1 MAKRRQL
8 SNPAKKTP
16 PTCNRGAPIKRAAND
31 AHARMETMRRLPR
44 YHTVVR
50 REFTTW
56 IRETLTPIAPA
67 RTGRALHA
75 KVADPFESPNER
87 QTPPPQAP
95 PAPRTWRLRRPD
107 AGWRESE
114 AKSGSFRY
122 PVGPGGVPVTT
133 GAAAAALEAA
143 QNDRLRA
150 VAAARRDSAIAEK
163 LGEEFSS
170 RTMKSFHSPLRK
182 HMTLDPLISE
192 YSVDSPEGVALMQL
206 AEALIRTPKEAGKYM
221 PARLIRDMLGAG
233 NLNFLSHF
241 GGDKSILINA
251 SSVALSTV
259 RGILPK
265 HVPGGEFFDE
275 ATRGLAMKGSDAVLE
290 VGVTRALGLMARK
303 FTMGADI
310 ECAAR
315 RAMRAEAYNPARSH
329 SFDMLGEGARTE
341 EDSARYLASYAHAAE
356 AIQAAGFRSPQ
367 MSVKLSSLSPRFD
380 ELSREEC
387 VPDLSAKLA
396 SLFPDRDGPDAFT
409 VFVDAEEQNRLEL
422 TLSVVENVVRERA
435 PPRIGVVVQA
445 YGRRAMDT
453 LEFLRDL
460 AIKHPETKISVRLVK
475 GAYWDAEI
483 KEAQLLGADS
493 YPVWTEKRQTDVS
506 YLACASFLLD
516 NADVLPNPAFATHN
530 ARTVADILSMLD
542 GDTEEFIRRGCEF
555 QRLHG
560 MGESFDYCGLPVR
573 VYSPVGAPN
582 DLLAYLVRRLL
593 ENGANSSFLKRL
605 AQGRDDLMNV
615 DVLCEREPEVSTVIG
630 TPAAVAEESSGVPA
644 MPRNIYGDTRLSAR
658 GVDFEHPSFP
668 ATFAAQKAY
677 DPTFKP
683 LVCTG
688 EDSLAELMARLD
700 TFQPN
705 TTKASCTIRSR
716 ADVLRKAADIVE
728 RDSVAMSKMIME
740 EAGKTVVD
748 AVNEVRELVDFF
760 RFYANQADTH
770 LAEPRRL
777 RTVTGESCTLQAQ
790 PRGPWLCVGPFNFP
804 FAIVGGLASSAF
816 VAGNPV
822 VIKPHPS
829 TPRCAAALV
838 DVLRE
843 AGAPEGSLDVVV
855 DGPSVDAARGVQE
868 GQSDAGSALV
878 SSGAFAG
885 VSFVGSTRTA
895 AKINHRLALNS
906 VEKRVP
912 LARLVAETGGLNVL
926 VADSSALPE
935 QVCDAVLAS
944 FAQSAGQ
951 RCSSARIL
959 VVDNGCK
966 NELAR
971 MIQGGL
977 SAMRVSKANL
987 NLSTDV
993 GPLISEIA
1001 ADKARTHCDELE
1013 SGGARIIARAV
1024 GVDDGA
1030 LFHPRVY
1037 DLNPEPGSDPVAG
1050 LNLLEDEVFAPVL
1063 HVVTYDGSQAELERV
1078 IEAVNKKG
1086 YALTGG
1092 VMTRCE
1098 STKALVTNKL
1108 DCGNFYVN
1116 RDVVGAVVE
1125 SQPFGGHGLSGNGVK
1140 AGSEGYLEQF
1150 VAHKVICEDT
1160 TAAGG
1165 NVELMRTTN

>member
-1 MAKRRQL
+1 
-8 SNPAKKTP
+8 
-16 PTCNRGAPIKRAAND
+16 
-31 AHARMETMRRLPR
+31 
-44 YHTVVR
+44 
-50 REFTTW
+50 
-56 IRETLTPIAPA
+56 
-67 RTGRALHA
+67 
-75 KVADPFESPNER
+75 
-87 QTPPPQAP
+87 
-95 PAPRTWRLRRPD
+95 
-107 AGWRESE
+107 
-114 AKSGSFRY
+114 
-122 PVGPGGVPVTT
+122 
-133 GAAAAALEAA
+133 
-143 QNDRLRA
+143 
-150 VAAARRDSAIAEK
+150 
-163 LGEEFSS
+163 
-170 RTMKSFHSPLRK
+170 
-182 HMTLDPLISE
+182 
-192 YSVDSPEGVALMQL
+192 
-206 AEALIRTPKEAGKYM
+206 
-221 PARLIRDMLGAG
+221 
-233 NLNFLSHF
+233 
-241 GGDKSILINA
+241 
-251 SSVALSTV
+251 
-259 RGILPK
+259 
-265 HVPGGEFFDE
+265 
-275 ATRGLAMKGSDAVLE
+275 
-290 VGVTRALGLMARK
+290 
-303 FTMGADI
+303 
-310 ECAAR
+310 
-315 RAMRAEAYNPARSH
+315 
-329 SFDMLGEGARTE
+329 
-341 EDSARYLASYAHAAE
+341 
-356 AIQAAGFRSPQ
+356 

-1024 GVDDGA
+1024 GEDDGA

>member
-1 MAKRRQL
+1 M
-8 SNPAKKTP
+8 
-16 PTCNRGAPIKRAAND
+16 
-31 AHARMETMRRLPR
+31 
-44 YHTVVR
+44 
-50 REFTTW
+50 
-56 IRETLTPIAPA
+56 
-67 RTGRALHA
+67 
-75 KVADPFESPNER
+75 
-87 QTPPPQAP
+87 
-95 PAPRTWRLRRPD
+95 
-107 AGWRESE
+107 
-114 AKSGSFRY
+114 
-122 PVGPGGVPVTT
+122 
-133 GAAAAALEAA
+133 
-143 QNDRLRA
+143 
-150 VAAARRDSAIAEK
+150 
-163 LGEEFSS
+163 
-170 RTMKSFHSPLRK
+170 
-182 HMTLDPLISE
+182 
-192 YSVDSPEGVALMQL
+192 
-206 AEALIRTPKEAGKYM
+206 
-221 PARLIRDMLGAG
+221 
-233 NLNFLSHF
+233 
-241 GGDKSILINA
+241 
-251 SSVALSTV
+251 
-259 RGILPK
+259 
-265 HVPGGEFFDE
+265 
-275 ATRGLAMKGSDAVLE
+275 
-290 VGVTRALGLMARK
+290 
-303 FTMGADI
+303 
-310 ECAAR
+310 
-315 RAMRAEAYNPARSH
+315 
-329 SFDMLGEGARTE
+329 
-341 EDSARYLASYAHAAE
+341 
-356 AIQAAGFRSPQ
+356 
-367 MSVKLSSLSPRFD
+367 
-380 ELSREEC
+380 
-387 VPDLSAKLA
+387 
-396 SLFPDRDGPDAFT
+396 
-409 VFVDAEEQNRLEL
+409 
-422 TLSVVENVVRERA
+422 
-435 PPRIGVVVQA
+435 
-445 YGRRAMDT
+445 
-453 LEFLRDL
+453 
-460 AIKHPETKISVRLVK
+460 
-475 GAYWDAEI
+475 
-483 KEAQLLGADS
+483 
-493 YPVWTEKRQTDVS
+493 
-506 YLACASFLLD
+506 
-516 NADVLPNPAFATHN
+516 
-530 ARTVADILSMLD
+530 
-542 GDTEEFIRRGCEF
+542 
-555 QRLHG
+555 
-560 MGESFDYCGLPVR
+560 
-573 VYSPVGAPN
+573 
-582 DLLAYLVRRLL
+582 
-593 ENGANSSFLKRL
+593 
-605 AQGRDDLMNV
+605 
-615 DVLCEREPEVSTVIG
+615 
-630 TPAAVAEESSGVPA
+630 
-644 MPRNIYGDTRLSAR
+644 
-658 GVDFEHPSFP
+658 
-668 ATFAAQKAY
+668 
-677 DPTFKP
+677 
-683 LVCTG
+683 
-688 EDSLAELMARLD
+688 
-700 TFQPN
+700 
-705 TTKASCTIRSR
+705 
-716 ADVLRKAADIVE
+716 E

-1024 GVDDGA
+1024 GEDDGA